1 MASAERFV
9 NGAQHAPANMCVHQA
24 MEAGGGGGGTFVIE
38 DASAAAKSVLAD
50 LADALEVRAD
60 IGRSRADIGL
70 I

>member
-24 MEAGGGGGGTFVIE
+24 MEAGGGGGTFVIE
-38 DASAAAKSVLAD
+38 DASAASKSVLTD